1 MALGVPLTL
10 RIEIPGL
17 PPAECSPNAR
27 VHWAVKAKAAKQY
40 GTTVSYVAVDAK
52 NRSKNPAQWQDLDG
66 ARVSVTFMLP
76 NNRRRD
82 LDNLIASFK
91 SALDALVRCG
101 ILLDDS
107 AGHVTV
113 SYSATQPFDS
123 VTPVT
128 IVQVSH
134 A

>member
-27 VHWAVKAKAAKQY
+27 VHWAVKAKAARQY
-40 GTTVSYVAVDAK
+40 GTDVFYLAVDAR
-52 NRSKNPAQWQDLDG
+52 NRSENPAEWQNLDN

-76 NNRRRD
+76 DNRRRD

-91 SALDALVRCG
+91 SGLDALVRCG

-107 AGHVTV
+107 AGHVTL
-113 SYSATQPFDS
+113 SYSATQPFDA

-128 IVQVSH
+128 TVWVCV
-134 A
+134 